1 MYLQL
6 AEGENDG
13 NYGALAESGGVME
26 AYVFIPANFLP
37 EFDKDTY
44 VRADYFNK
52 YDPTT
57 AEAILN
63 ALAAQQT
70 VGLSVVGAG
79 AVAAAGIKFAKNI
92 VAKRRAKV
100 AAGTAKPIFGAG
112 GIFKGKPGGIIDKI
126 KGSGLIDKIKGGGAQ
141 AAAAK
146 DAAAEQAAAAA
157 APADAAAAMQTKA
170 FPGIDIQGQ
179 IGGQNFGVAYDP
191 NNPAATGQQTFFKKN
206 KTLLLIGGAALI
218 GGGIYLATRKKRR

>member
-13 NYGALAESGGVME
+13 NYNALAESGGVMD

-70 VGLSVVGAG
+70 VGLSIIGAG
-79 AVAAAGIKFAKNI
+79 AIAAAGIKFAKNI
-92 VAKRRAKV
+92 VEKRKEKV
-100 AAGTAKPIFGAG
+100 AAGTAKPLFGAG
-112 GIFKGKPGGIIDKI
+112 GIFKGKPGGI
-126 KGSGLIDKIKGGGAQ
+126 LDKIKGGGAP

-157 APADAAAAMQTKA
+157 AAADAAAAAADQQKN
-170 FPGIDIQGQ
+170 FGLNIQGQ
-179 IGGQNFGVAYDP
+179 AGGRNFGFNYDPAAAAGGQP
-191 NNPAATGQQTFFKKN
+191 TFFQKN
-206 KTLLLIGGAALI
+206 KTLLLIGGAVLI
-218 GGGIYLATRKKRR
+218 GGGIFLATRKKRR

>member
-13 NYGALAESGGVME
+13 NYNALAESGGVMD

-44 VRADYFNK
+44 VRADFFNK

-70 VGLSVVGAG
+70 VGLSVIGAG
-79 AVAAAGIKFAKNI
+79 AIAAAGIKFAKNI
-92 VAKRRAKV
+92 VEKRKEKV
-100 AAGTAKPIFGAG
+100 AAGTAKPLFGPG
-112 GIFKGKPGGIIDKI
+112 GIFKGKPGG
-126 KGSGLIDKIKGGGAQ
+126 LLDKIKGGGAQ

-157 APADAAAAMQTKA
+157 AAADAAAAAAEQQKNFA
-170 FPGIDIQGQ
+170 LNIQGQ
-179 IGGQNFGVAYDP
+179 AGGKNFGFNYDP
-191 NNPAATGQQTFFKKN
+191 NAAANQQGTFFQKN
-206 KTLLLIGGAALI
+206 KTLLLIGGAVLI
-218 GGGIYLATRKKRR
+218 GGGIFLATRKKRR

>member
-13 NYGALAESGGVME
+13 NYNALAETGGVMD

-70 VGLSVVGAG
+70 VGLSVIGAG
-79 AVAAAGIKFAKNI
+79 AIAAAGIKFAKNI
-92 VAKRRAKV
+92 VEKRKEKV

-112 GIFKGKPGGIIDKI
+112 GIFKGKPG
-126 KGSGLIDKIKGGGAQ
+126 GLIDKIKGGGAQ

-157 APADAAAAMQTKA
+157 AAADAAAAAANQTKQ
-170 FPGIDIQGQ
+170 FPAVNIQGQ
-179 IGGQNFGVAYDP
+179 VAGQNFGIAYDP
-191 NNPAATGQQTFFKKN
+191 NNPAAGGQPTFFQKN
-206 KTLLLIGGAALI
+206 KTLLLIGGAVLI
-218 GGGIYLATRKKRR
+218 GGGIFLATRKKRR

>member
-6 AEGENDG
+6 AEGENNG
-13 NYGALAESGGVME
+13 NYGALAESGGVMD

-70 VGLSVVGAG
+70 VGLSVIGAG
-79 AVAAAGIKFAKNI
+79 AIAAAGIKFAKNI
-92 VAKRRAKV
+92 VEKRKEKV

-112 GIFKGKPGGIIDKI
+112 GIFKGKPGG
-126 KGSGLIDKIKGGGAQ
+126 LLDKIKGGGAQ

-157 APADAAAAMQTKA
+157 AAADAAAAAANQTKQ
-170 FPGIDIQGQ
+170 FPAVNIQGQ
-179 IGGQNFGVAYDP
+179 VAGQNFGIAYDP
-191 NNPAATGQQTFFKKN
+191 NNPAAGGQPTFFQKN
-206 KTLLLIGGAALI
+206 KTLLLIGGAVLI
-218 GGGIYLATRKKRR
+218 GGGIFLATRKKRR

>member
-13 NYGALAESGGVME
+13 NYNALAESGGVME

-70 VGLSVVGAG
+70 VGLSVIGAG

-92 VAKRRAKV
+92 IEKRKAKV

-112 GIFKGKPGGIIDKI
+112 GIFKGKPGG
-126 KGSGLIDKIKGGGAQ
+126 LLDKIKGGGAQ

-157 APADAAAAMQTKA
+157 AAADAAAAATNQEKI
-170 FPGIDIQGQ
+170 FPINIQGTA
-179 IGGQNFGVAYDP
+179 GGKNFGINYDP
-191 NNPAATGQQTFFKKN
+191 NNPAAGNTFFQKN

>member
-13 NYGALAESGGVME
+13 NYNALAETGGVMD

-70 VGLSVVGAG
+70 VGLSVIGAG
-79 AVAAAGIKFAKNI
+79 AIAAAGIKFAKNI
-92 VAKRRAKV
+92 IEKRKANV

-112 GIFKGKPGGIIDKI
+112 GIFKGKPGGIFDKL
-126 KGSGLIDKIKGGGAQ
+126 KGAAGQMKTDPAA

-157 APADAAAAMQTKA
+157 AAADAAQAQKN
-170 FPGIDIQGQ
+170 FGINVQGQ
-179 IGGQNFGVAYDP
+179 VNGQQFGVNYDP
-191 NNPAATGQQTFFKKN
+191 NAAAGGQPTFFQKN
-206 KTLLLIGGAALI
+206 KTLLLIGGAVLI
-218 GGGIYLATRKKRR
+218 GGGIFLATRKKRR

>member
-13 NYGALAESGGVME
+13 NYNALAESGGVMD

-70 VGLSVVGAG
+70 VGLSVIGAG
-79 AVAAAGIKFAKNI
+79 AIAAAGIKFAKNI
-92 VAKRRAKV
+92 VEKRKEKV
-100 AAGTAKPIFGAG
+100 AAGTAKPLFGPG
-112 GIFKGKPGGIIDKI
+112 GIFKGKPGGI
-126 KGSGLIDKIKGGGAQ
+126 LDKIKGGGAQ

-157 APADAAAAMQTKA
+157 AAADAAAAAANQEKI
-170 FPGIDIQGQ
+170 FPINIQGTA
-179 IGGQNFGVAYDP
+179 GGKNFGITYDP
-191 NNPAATGQQTFFKKN
+191 NNPAAGGQPTFFQKN
-206 KTLLLIGGAALI
+206 KTLLLIGGAVLI
-218 GGGIYLATRKKRR
+218 GGGIFLATRKKRR

>member
-6 AEGENDG
+6 AEGENNG
-13 NYGALAESGGVME
+13 NYGALAEKGGVMD

-70 VGLSVVGAG
+70 VGLSIIGAG
-79 AVAAAGIKFAKNI
+79 AIAAAGIKFAKNI
-92 VAKRRAKV
+92 IEKRKANV
-100 AAGTAKPIFGAG
+100 AAGTAKPLFGPDGILKKAG
-112 GIFKGKPGGIIDKI
+112 GILDKI
-126 KGSGLIDKIKGGGAQ
+126 KAGGAG

-157 APADAAAAMQTKA
+157 AAADAAAAAADQQKN
-170 FPGIDIQGQ
+170 FGLNIQGQ
-179 IGGQNFGVAYDP
+179 AGGRNFGFNYDP
-191 NNPAATGQQTFFKKN
+191 NAAANQQGTFFQKN
-206 KTLLLIGGAALI
+206 KTLLLIGGAVLI
-218 GGGIYLATRKKRR
+218 GGGIFLATRKKRR

>member
-13 NYGALAESGGVME
+13 NYNALAESGGVMD

-70 VGLSVVGAG
+70 VGLSVIGAG
-79 AVAAAGIKFAKNI
+79 AIAAAGIKFAKNI
-92 VAKRRAKV
+92 VEKRKEKV
-100 AAGTAKPIFGAG
+100 SYSN
-112 GIFKGKPGGIIDKI
+112 DC
-126 KGSGLIDKIKGGGAQ
+126 
-141 AAAAK
+141 
-146 DAAAEQAAAAA
+146 
-157 APADAAAAMQTKA
+157 
-170 FPGIDIQGQ
+170 
-179 IGGQNFGVAYDP
+179 
-191 NNPAATGQQTFFKKN
+191 
-206 KTLLLIGGAALI
+206 
-218 GGGIYLATRKKRR
+218 TRVT

>member
-6 AEGENDG
+6 AEGENNG
-13 NYGALAESGGVME
+13 NYGALAESGGVMD

-70 VGLSVVGAG
+70 VGLSVIGVGAI
-79 AVAAAGIKFAKNI
+79 AAAGIKFAKNI
-92 VAKRRAKV
+92 VEKRKEKV

-112 GIFKGKPGGIIDKI
+112 GIFKGKPGGI
-126 KGSGLIDKIKGGGAQ
+126 LDKIKGGGAQ

-157 APADAAAAMQTKA
+157 AAADAAAAAADQQKN
-170 FPGIDIQGQ
+170 FGLNIQGQ
-179 IGGQNFGVAYDP
+179 AGGKNFGFNYDP
-191 NNPAATGQQTFFKKN
+191 NAAAGGQPTFFQKN
-206 KTLLLIGGAALI
+206 KTLLLIGGAVLI
-218 GGGIYLATRKKRR
+218 GGGIFLATRKKRR

>member
-13 NYGALAESGGVME
+13 NYSALAESGGVME

-70 VGLSVVGAG
+70 VGLSVIGAG

-92 VAKRRAKV
+92 VAKRRDRV
-100 AAGTAKPIFGAG
+100 AAGRAKPIFGKG

-141 AAAAK
+141 AEAAK

-157 APADAAAAMQTKA
+157 AAADAAAAAANQEKI
-170 FPGIDIQGQ
+170 FPINIQGTA
-179 IGGQNFGVAYDP
+179 GGKNFGINYDP
-191 NNPAATGQQTFFKKN
+191 NNPAAGGTFFQKN

>member
-13 NYGALAESGGVME
+13 NYNALAESGGVME

-70 VGLSVVGAG
+70 VGLSVIGAG

-92 VAKRRAKV
+92 VAKRRDRV
-100 AAGTAKPIFGAG
+100 AAGRAKPIFGKG

-157 APADAAAAMQTKA
+157 AAADAAAAAANQEKI
-170 FPGIDIQGQ
+170 FPINIQGTA
-179 IGGQNFGVAYDP
+179 GGKNFGINYDP
-191 NNPAATGQQTFFKKN
+191 NNPTTGGTFFQKN